1 MGRGSLPSC
10 SALRLCAGIPSG
22 RLPIREG
29 GQDLLSLL
37 SLLLA
42 FPSWASQLEA
52 SPQKGLKMMAVARV
66 PWSLSRAEKLVNV
79 CSVWSSS

>member
-1 MGRGSLPSC
+1 MGRGGLPYR
-10 SALRLCAGIPSG
+10 SALRLCAGILSG

-29 GQDLLSLL
+29 GRDLLSLL

-52 SPQKGLKMMAVARV
+52 YPRRV
-66 PWSLSRAEKLVNV
+66 
-79 CSVWSSS
+79 